1 MLMPT
6 VKEFIRIFSYGS
18 VAYNKERPLT
28 KTNSRAGGAF
38 VLLYNRI
45 PRGIPGGRPKGTT
58 TRYEICRPS
67 EHGPY
72 GRTDIIILFPFFRS
86 GLLRQAFLRF
96 HIIGTTIFTEVAPRR
111 PLRDTKYAGRPSTA
125 PTAERISQYCSP
137 FFRSGLLKQAFLRFH
152 SIGTTSMRG
161 WPSKE
166 RPSRRKNTTIE

>member
-1 MLMPT
+1 MITILATCSITMLMPT

-86 GLLRQAFLRF
+86 GLLKQAFLRC
-96 HIIGTTIFTEVAPRR
+96 HSIGTTIFPEVAPRR
-111 PLRDTKYAGRPSTA
+111 PLRGKWCSITVITGFLSISHLQQPS
-125 PTAERISQYCSP
+125 IS
-137 FFRSGLLKQAFLRFH
+137 
-152 SIGTTSMRG
+152 I
-161 WPSKE
+161 
-166 RPSRRKNTTIE
+166 I